1 MSKLG
6 QLIDDN
12 HSLLLVFYNEIDNK
26 RIRYPI

>member
-1 MSKLG
+1 MSKFG

-12 HSLLLVFYNEIDNK
+12 HPLLLAFYNEIDNK

>member
-1 MSKLG
+1 MSKFG